1 MNMEKLSSRYQIL
14 HYRREL
20 TQMNSLINLMD
31 LGWPSARSH
40 TFENIR
46 DLRGAIIK
54 MNVWKLIS
62 QGQVKIGELKE
73 GFRYIY

>member
-1 MNMEKLSSRYQIL
+1 
-14 HYRREL
+14 
-20 TQMNSLINLMD
+20 MD
-31 LGWPSARSH
+31 LGLPSARNH

-46 DLRGAIIK
+46 DLGGDIIK

-73 GFRYIY
+73 GAKIY